1 MIDEIHEIKLDGD
14 LAKAIEEGIEKFNK
28 AFDEAIANGYVP
40 QKPYFK
46 ARRKDFTKVY
56 ECDDYK
62 CDAHPRGCLFCKHST
77 DVWWDYTNGPYMIMC
92 DIDTEGKELTR
103 KGFIGKCK
111 YFDFDE

>member
-62 CDAHPRGCLFCKHST
+62 CDAHTRGYLFCKHST

>member
-1 MIDEIHEIKLDGD
+1 MNEEIHTLEFEHDIGK
-14 LAKAIEEGIEKFNK
+14 EIEKAVERLHK
-28 AFDEAIANGYVP
+28 AYEEALANGYVP
-40 QKPYFK
+40 QKPYFR

-77 DVWWDYTNGPYMIMC
+77 DVWWDFTNGPYMIMC

-111 YFDFDE
+111 HFEEE